1 MGFLIDTSVLIDLER
16 GARSIEPHL
25 QSVTV
30 FLAAV
35 SASELLHA
43 VHRANTAAR
52 RARREAFVENILR
65 TLPILDFDLSV
76 ARVYA
81 QIWADLRAAGF
92 TLGAHDLQI
101 AATAVRYDLT
111 ILTANIRDFS
121 RVESLRIQ
129 TLEEF

>member
-25 QSVTV
+25 QSVTD

-35 SASELLHA
+35 SASELLHG

>member
-25 QSVTV
+25 QSETV

-35 SASELLHA
+35 SASELLHG

>member
-1 MGFLIDTSVLIDLER
+1 M
-16 GARSIEPHL
+16 
-25 QSVTV
+25 
-30 FLAAV
+30 
-35 SASELLHA
+35 
-43 VHRANTAAR
+43 
-52 RARREAFVENILR
+52 ENILR